1 MWINAAHKQVDKKL
15 THRKELRQA
24 LNKHSSLANVPWKDR
39 REDYGENYK
48 SQINPL
54 KDYYLKSDCD
64 SDEEVELQLQHSQT
78 QVDILQ
84 KISLIPNAFVSES
97 GELSYDINAQSTTY
111 PCNTH
116 KGSIQSNLK
125 KKRPNKKLKAFKR
138 PENNYYPNDN
148 LKASYGDLNLPQIPI
163 GQLCLNQHMNDYFV
177 RGDVN
182 KNGRQSEFW
191 KNFNNKIKQLEEADQ
206 QTHINPGDIL
216 RQRHDMIQEELKNKE
231 IEFYKQKALEMLN
244 FYNDAEI
251 KDRITKKEQEKLN
264 TILTARTLSKK
275 TLKSSQ
281 LREDLLMGGSKMV
294 PDHKIDTYSPRRAL
308 QFNPYKSYWMDCV
321 DKLLAV
327 DNCYQIPEPGYYKL
341 VCARMQTRRFNPREF
356 VELDN
361 EAIDIIE
368 KVFYCNNK
376 VEYDIYTS
384 KIEAEMIV
392 QTRIRPDLAITVEQ
406 ALSELGYLERP
417 GVSKKVSK
425 IKGSFISQNL
435 QVGGS
440 YKEVLIPRLST
451 REFATIRPFKGV
463 LEESELSLRLGSGEH
478 SELFKN
484 FQTEEPSKENSDN
497 LTERIMQENVDE
509 EGYCQICAEFVMP
522 KDILDTK
529 CLTFVKDEIS
539 TNLNPNNHMMSKQSI
554 QSVQSLSRNS

>member
-1 MWINAAHKQVDKKL
+1 
-15 THRKELRQA
+15 
-24 LNKHSSLANVPWKDR
+24 
-39 REDYGENYK
+39 
-48 SQINPL
+48 
-54 KDYYLKSDCD
+54 
-64 SDEEVELQLQHSQT
+64 
-78 QVDILQ
+78 
-84 KISLIPNAFVSES
+84 
-97 GELSYDINAQSTTY
+97 
-111 PCNTH
+111 
-116 KGSIQSNLK
+116 
-125 KKRPNKKLKAFKR
+125 
-138 PENNYYPNDN
+138 
-148 LKASYGDLNLPQIPI
+148 
-163 GQLCLNQHMNDYFV
+163 
-177 RGDVN
+177 
-182 KNGRQSEFW
+182 
-191 KNFNNKIKQLEEADQ
+191 
-206 QTHINPGDIL
+206 
-216 RQRHDMIQEELKNKE
+216 
-231 IEFYKQKALEMLN
+231 
-244 FYNDAEI
+244 
-251 KDRITKKEQEKLN
+251 
-264 TILTARTLSKK
+264 
-275 TLKSSQ
+275 
-281 LREDLLMGGSKMV
+281 
-294 PDHKIDTYSPRRAL
+294 
-308 QFNPYKSYWMDCV
+308 MDCV

-484 FQTEEPSKENSDN
+484 F
-497 LTERIMQENVDE
+497 
-509 EGYCQICAEFVMP
+509 
-522 KDILDTK
+522 
-529 CLTFVKDEIS
+529 
-539 TNLNPNNHMMSKQSI
+539 
-554 QSVQSLSRNS
+554 